1 MTELTPE
8 ARRTLM
14 AARAAADP
22 TAADKERGK
31 LLLATALAATAG
43 LTATATTAAAQGTAK
58 VGVVLAAKFAV
69 GGLALGLAVATGV
82 ALLLPHAKD
91 SAASP
96 RPVAASTSTVP
107 ATHEPVAATASVPTP
122 APPSSTPNGSVAPLT
137 RRATS
142 TRASQNRHA
151 AHVAEEVA
159 WIGKAE
165 TALEAGHLRE
175 SLRAL
180 DAHARQFSD
189 GQLQPERLGLRAIV
203 LCTMS
208 DSRGRTEATRFL
220 RNHPWSAMTGRVRT
234 ACLPLLNGSA
244 SSEDTDEP

>member
-22 TAADKERGK
+22 TAADKERVK
-31 LLLATALAATAG
+31 VLLAAALATTTG
-43 LTATATTAAAQGTAK
+43 LAATATTAAAQSTAK
-58 VGVVLAAKFAV
+58 AGVVLGAKFAI

-82 ALLLPHAKD
+82 ALMLPQAPASSASRPAVASHTPADPAAHETVVPPAPQHAPAPLSITSNDSTSPLPH
-91 SAASP
+91 
-96 RPVAASTSTVP
+96 
-107 ATHEPVAATASVPTP
+107 
-122 APPSSTPNGSVAPLT
+122 
-137 RRATS
+137 RATS
-142 TRASQNRHA
+142 TRAARRTHI

-165 TALEAGHLRE
+165 TALEAGQLRDA
-175 SLRAL
+175 LRAL

-220 RNHPWSAMTGRVRT
+220 RHHPWSAMTGRVRS
-234 ACLPLLNGSA
+234 ACLPSLTGNT
-244 SSEDTDEP
+244 SSEESDEP